1 MASPRQPRTGE
12 EAEKYAAEHLQ
23 SLGWPDAA
31 PSGST
36 SAADIDII
44 GGRPDNVAVAQVV
57 LTRAP
62 TEARTVCAVR
72 GAGYAY
78 DARTVALF
86 SRAGFT
92 VDAVEWADR
101 VRVALFEF
109 AADGSI
115 RPHGKHAAELV
126 TTATAPAPPTPGKAP
141 EPTRG
146 RHADSSPRTGS
157 FNFTS
162 KIPVVRPR
170 RKAGERAAEKT
181 AEKAPEKV
189 AEKVLTKLPVTP
201 AEVVSAKIPSTPGI
215 APEAVPNVPE
225 RIAGPT
231 TGSTPAMTG
240 SVPAV
245 TGSVPAYSTMSIP
258 KAPTPPPHERW
269 VPDSL
274 GPVLDAIARAAQL
287 PVVLVLGSDQRAEWV
302 RQTFQ
307 VPTITVTDES
317 VLPMLLSLVTGRESQ
332 YASGDSYH
340 KVDGL
345 KPQGERALESWR
357 AWEAYDRAM
366 AIYRRA
372 V

>member
-1 MASPRQPRTGE
+1 MAPPRQPRTGE
-12 EAEKYAAEHLQ
+12 EAEKYAAEHLHT
-23 SLGWPDAA
+23 LGWPDAA

-36 SAADIDII
+36 AAADVDII
-44 GGRPDNVAVAQVV
+44 GGRPDNVVVAQVV
-57 LTRAP
+57 LTRSP
-62 TEARTVCAVR
+62 TEARSVCAVR

-86 SRAGFT
+86 SRAGYT
-92 VDAVEWADR
+92 TDAVEWADR

-115 RPHGKHAAELV
+115 RTHGKHAAELV
-126 TTATAPAPPTPGKAP
+126 TTATAPAPTSTLGRAP
-141 EPTRG
+141 EPAPG
-146 RHADSSPRTGS
+146 RHIDSTRTGS

-162 KIPVVRPR
+162 KIPAIRPR
-170 RKAGERAAEKT
+170 RRAEKP
-181 AEKAPEKV
+181 ADQI
-189 AEKVLTKLPVTP
+189 TP
-201 AEVVSAKIPSTPGI
+201 DIAPGI
-215 APEAVPNVPE
+215 APDATATTVEK
-225 RIAGPT
+225 IAGPL
-231 TGSTPAMTG
+231 TGQ
-240 SVPAV
+240 
-245 TGSVPAYSTMSIP
+245 VPAYSTMSIP
-258 KAPTPPPHERW
+258 KAPTPPPGERW
-269 VPDSL
+269 VPDGL
-274 GPVLDAIARAAQL
+274 GPILDAIVRASQL
-287 PVVLVLGSDQRAEWV
+287 PVVLVLGSDRRAEWV

-307 VPTITVTDES
+307 VGTITVTDES

-332 YASGDSYH
+332 YESGESYH

>member
-1 MASPRQPRTGE
+1 MAPPRQPRTGE
-12 EAEKYAAEHLQ
+12 EAEKYAAEHLHT
-23 SLGWPDAA
+23 LGWPDAA

-36 SAADIDII
+36 AAADVDII
-44 GGRPDNVAVAQVV
+44 GGRPDNVVVAQVV
-57 LTRAP
+57 LTRSP
-62 TEARTVCAVR
+62 TEARSVCAVR

-86 SRAGFT
+86 SRAGYT

-115 RPHGKHAAELV
+115 RTHGKHAAELV
-126 TTATAPAPPTPGKAP
+126 TTATAPAPTSALGRAP
-141 EPTRG
+141 EPAPG
-146 RHADSSPRTGS
+146 RHIDPTRTGS
-157 FNFTS
+157 FTFTS
-162 KIPVVRPR
+162 KIPAIRPR
-170 RKAGERAAEKT
+170 RRAGDKP
-181 AEKAPEKV
+181 APEVAVEVAADVAPDPAPKV
-189 AEKVLTKLPVTP
+189 VEK
-201 AEVVSAKIPSTPGI
+201 
-215 APEAVPNVPE
+215 
-225 RIAGPT
+225 IAGPL
-231 TGSTPAMTG
+231 TGQ
-240 SVPAV
+240 
-245 TGSVPAYSTMSIP
+245 VPAYTTMSIP
-258 KAPTPPPHERW
+258 KAPTPPPGERW
-269 VPDSL
+269 VPDGL
-274 GPVLDAIARAAQL
+274 GPILDAIVRASQL

-307 VPTITVTDES
+307 VGTITVTDES

-332 YASGDSYH
+332 YASGESYH

>member
-1 MASPRQPRTGE
+1 LAPSRQPRTGE
-12 EAEKYAAEHLQ
+12 EAEKYAAEHLH

-36 SAADIDII
+36 AAADVDII
-44 GGRPDNVAVAQVV
+44 GGRPDNVVAAQVM
-57 LTRAP
+57 LTRTP
-62 TEARTVCAVR
+62 TEARSVCAAR

-92 VDAVEWADR
+92 TDAVEWADK

-126 TTATAPAPPTPGKAP
+126 TTATAPAPTLGRAP
-141 EPTRG
+141 EPTPG
-146 RHADSSPRTGS
+146 RHVDPTRTGG
-157 FNFTS
+157 FNFTG
-162 KIPVVRPR
+162 KIPSVRSR
-170 RKAGERAAEKT
+170 RKAADKVA
-181 AEKAPEKV
+181 EKV
-189 AEKVLTKLPVTP
+189 AEKVKVKVA
-201 AEVVSAKIPSTPGI
+201 AEVATAI
-215 APEAVPNVPE
+215 APDPAPPVAEK
-225 RIAGPT
+225 IAGPT
-231 TGSTPAMTG
+231 TGQ
-240 SVPAV
+240 
-245 TGSVPAYSTMSIP
+245 VPAYSTMSIP
-258 KAPTPPPHERW
+258 KAPTPPADERW
-269 VPDSL
+269 VPDGL
-274 GPVLDAIARAAQL
+274 GPILDAIARASEL

-307 VPTITVTDES
+307 VGTITVTDES
-317 VLPMLLSLVTGRESQ
+317 VLPMLLSLVTDRESQ
-332 YASGDSYH
+332 YASGESYH

>member
-1 MASPRQPRTGE
+1 MAPPRQPRTGE
-12 EAEKYAAEHLQ
+12 EAEKYAAEHLHT
-23 SLGWPDAA
+23 LGWPDAA

-36 SAADIDII
+36 AAADVDII
-44 GGRPDNVAVAQVV
+44 GGRPDNVVVAQVV
-57 LTRAP
+57 LTRSP
-62 TEARTVCAVR
+62 TEARSVCAVR

-86 SRAGFT
+86 SRAGYT

-115 RPHGKHAAELV
+115 RTHGKHAAELV
-126 TTATAPAPPTPGKAP
+126 TTATAPAPTSTLGRAP
-141 EPTRG
+141 EPAAG
-146 RHADSSPRTGS
+146 RHIDSTRTGS

-162 KIPVVRPR
+162 KIPAIRPR
-170 RKAGERAAEKT
+170 RRAAEKSADQLT
-181 AEKAPEKV
+181 PDVAAGVAPGV
-189 AEKVLTKLPVTP
+189 
-201 AEVVSAKIPSTPGI
+201 
-215 APEAVPNVPE
+215 APEATTTTVE
-225 RIAGPT
+225 KIAGPL
-231 TGSTPAMTG
+231 TGQ
-240 SVPAV
+240 
-245 TGSVPAYSTMSIP
+245 VPAYSTMSIP
-258 KAPTPPPHERW
+258 KAPTPPAGERW
-269 VPDSL
+269 VPDGL
-274 GPVLDAIARAAQL
+274 GPILDTIARVSQL
-287 PVVLVLGSDQRAEWV
+287 PVVLVLGSDRRVEWV

-307 VPTITVTDES
+307 VGTITVTDES

-332 YASGDSYH
+332 YESGESYH

>member
-12 EAEKYAAEHLQ
+12 EAEKRAAEHLH

-36 SAADIDII
+36 AAADVDII
-44 GGRPDNVAVAQVV
+44 GGRPDNVIVAQVV

-62 TEARTVCAVR
+62 TEARSVCAVR

-86 SRAGFT
+86 SRAGYT
-92 VDAVEWADR
+92 PDAVEWADK

-109 AADGSI
+109 TSDGSI

-126 TTATAPAPPTPGKAP
+126 TTATAPAPPVIGRAP
-141 EPTRG
+141 EPTPG
-146 RHADSSPRTGS
+146 RHVDPTRTGS
-157 FNFTS
+157 FSFTA
-162 KIPVVRPR
+162 KIPAVRPR
-170 RKAGERAAEKT
+170 RRAGDKAT
-181 AEKAPEKV
+181 EKATPDVAPDLAPDVAPDPAPASVEK
-189 AEKVLTKLPVTP
+189 
-201 AEVVSAKIPSTPGI
+201 
-215 APEAVPNVPE
+215 
-225 RIAGPT
+225 IAGPL
-231 TGSTPAMTG
+231 TGQM
-240 SVPAV
+240 
-245 TGSVPAYSTMSIP
+245 PAYTTMSIP
-258 KAPTPPPHERW
+258 KAPTPPTDERW
-269 VPDSL
+269 VPDGL
-274 GPVLDAIARAAQL
+274 GPILDSIARAPQL

-307 VPTITVTDES
+307 VATITVTDES

-332 YASGDSYH
+332 YASGESYH

-357 AWEAYDRAM
+357 AWAAYDRAM
-366 AIYRRA
+366 ANYRRA

>member
-12 EAEKYAAEHLQ
+12 EAEKYAAEHLH

-36 SAADIDII
+36 AAADIDII
-44 GGRPDNVAVAQVV
+44 GGRPDNVVVAQVV
-57 LTRAP
+57 LTRSP
-62 TEARTVCAVR
+62 TEARSVCAVR

-86 SRAGFT
+86 SRAGYT

-115 RPHGKHAAELV
+115 CPHGKHAAELV
-126 TTATAPAPPTPGKAP
+126 TTATAPAPTPTPTLGRAP
-141 EPTRG
+141 EPVPG
-146 RHADSSPRTGS
+146 KHADTTRTGS

-162 KIPVVRPR
+162 KIPAIRPR
-170 RKAGERAAEKT
+170 RRAEKPADET
-181 AEKAPEKV
+181 APDV
-189 AEKVLTKLPVTP
+189 A
-201 AEVVSAKIPSTPGI
+201 PGI
-215 APEAVPNVPE
+215 APEATAPTVE
-225 RIAGPT
+225 KIAGPLTGQIPAHT
-231 TGSTPAMTG
+231 TTCIVPSSTST
-240 SVPAV
+240 SYVVPAA
-245 TGSVPAYSTMSIP
+245 PSTMSIP
-258 KAPTPPPHERW
+258 KAPTPPAGERW
-269 VPDSL
+269 VPDGL
-274 GPVLDAIARAAQL
+274 GPILDAIVRASQL

-307 VPTITVTDES
+307 VGTITVTDES

-332 YASGDSYH
+332 YASGESYH

-357 AWEAYDRAM
+357 AWAAYDRAM
-366 AIYRRA
+366 ANYRRA

>member
-1 MASPRQPRTGE
+1 MAPPRQPRTGE
-12 EAEKYAAEHLQ
+12 EAEKYAAEHLHT
-23 SLGWPDAA
+23 LGWPDAA

-36 SAADIDII
+36 AAADVDII
-44 GGRPDNVAVAQVV
+44 GGRPDNVVVAQVV
-57 LTRAP
+57 LTRSP
-62 TEARTVCAVR
+62 TEARSVCAVR

-86 SRAGFT
+86 SRAGYT

-115 RPHGKHAAELV
+115 RTHGKHAAELV
-126 TTATAPAPPTPGKAP
+126 TTATAPAPTSTLGRAP
-141 EPTRG
+141 EPAPG
-146 RHADSSPRTGS
+146 RHIDPTRTGS
-157 FNFTS
+157 FTFTS
-162 KIPVVRPR
+162 KIPAIRPR
-170 RKAGERAAEKT
+170 RRAGDKS
-181 AEKAPEKV
+181 APEVAVEVAADVAPDPAPKV
-189 AEKVLTKLPVTP
+189 VEK
-201 AEVVSAKIPSTPGI
+201 
-215 APEAVPNVPE
+215 
-225 RIAGPT
+225 IAGPL
-231 TGSTPAMTG
+231 TGQ
-240 SVPAV
+240 
-245 TGSVPAYSTMSIP
+245 VPAYTTMSIP
-258 KAPTPPPHERW
+258 KAPTPPPGERW
-269 VPDSL
+269 VPDGL
-274 GPVLDAIARAAQL
+274 GPILDAIVRASQL

-307 VPTITVTDES
+307 VGTITVTDES

-332 YASGDSYH
+332 YASGESYH

>member
-12 EAEKYAAEHLQ
+12 EAEKRAAEHLH

-36 SAADIDII
+36 AAADVDII
-44 GGRPDNVAVAQVV
+44 GGRPDNVIVAQVV
-57 LTRAP
+57 LTRAL
-62 TEARTVCAVR
+62 TEARSVCAVR

-86 SRAGFT
+86 SRAGYT
-92 VDAVEWADR
+92 PDAVEWADR

-115 RPHGKHAAELV
+115 RPHGTHAAELV
-126 TTATAPAPPTPGKAP
+126 TTAIAPAPPVIGRAP
-141 EPTRG
+141 EPTPG
-146 RHADSSPRTGS
+146 RHVDPTRTGS
-157 FNFTS
+157 FSFTA
-162 KIPVVRPR
+162 KIPAVRPR
-170 RKAGERAAEKT
+170 RRAGD
-181 AEKAPEKV
+181 KV
-189 AEKVLTKLPVTP
+189 EDKVTP
-201 AEVVSAKIPSTPGI
+201 DVAPDPAPPS
-215 APEAVPNVPE
+215 VE
-225 RIAGPT
+225 RVAGPL
-231 TGSTPAMTG
+231 TGPL
-240 SVPAV
+240 
-245 TGSVPAYSTMSIP
+245 PAYTTMSIP
-258 KAPTPPPHERW
+258 KAPTPPADERW
-269 VPDSL
+269 VPDGL
-274 GPVLDAIARAAQL
+274 GPILDSIARAPQL

-302 RQTFQ
+302 RQTFR
-307 VPTITVTDES
+307 VATITVTDES

-332 YASGDSYH
+332 YASGESYH

-366 AIYRRA
+366 ANYRRA

>member
-1 MASPRQPRTGE
+1 MAPPRQPRTGE
-12 EAEKYAAEHLQ
+12 EAEKYAAEHLHT
-23 SLGWPDAA
+23 LGWPDAA

-36 SAADIDII
+36 AAADVDII
-44 GGRPDNVAVAQVV
+44 GGRPDNVVVAQVV
-57 LTRAP
+57 LTRSP
-62 TEARTVCAVR
+62 TEARSVCAVR

-86 SRAGFT
+86 SRAGYT

-115 RPHGKHAAELV
+115 RTHGKHAAELV
-126 TTATAPAPPTPGKAP
+126 TTATAPAPTSTLGRAP
-141 EPTRG
+141 EPAPG
-146 RHADSSPRTGS
+146 RHIDPTRTGS
-157 FNFTS
+157 FTFTS
-162 KIPVVRPR
+162 KIPAIRPR
-170 RKAGERAAEKT
+170 RRAGDKP
-181 AEKAPEKV
+181 APEVAVEVAADVAPDPAPKV
-189 AEKVLTKLPVTP
+189 VEK
-201 AEVVSAKIPSTPGI
+201 
-215 APEAVPNVPE
+215 
-225 RIAGPT
+225 IAGPL
-231 TGSTPAMTG
+231 TGQ
-240 SVPAV
+240 
-245 TGSVPAYSTMSIP
+245 VPAYTTMSIP
-258 KAPTPPPHERW
+258 KAPTPPPGERW
-269 VPDSL
+269 VPDGL
-274 GPVLDAIARAAQL
+274 GPILDAIVRASQL

-307 VPTITVTDES
+307 VGTITVTDES

-332 YASGDSYH
+332 YASGESYH

>member
-1 MASPRQPRTGE
+1 MAPPRQPRTGD
-12 EAEKYAAEHLQ
+12 EAEKYAAEHLHT
-23 SLGWPDAA
+23 LGWPDAA

-36 SAADIDII
+36 AAADIDII
-44 GGRPDNVAVAQVV
+44 GGRPDNVVVAQVV
-57 LTRAP
+57 LTRSP
-62 TEARTVCAVR
+62 TEARSVCAVR

-86 SRAGFT
+86 SRAGYT

-115 RPHGKHAAELV
+115 RTHGKHAAELV
-126 TTATAPAPPTPGKAP
+126 TTATAPAPTSALGRAP
-141 EPTRG
+141 EPAPG
-146 RHADSSPRTGS
+146 RHIDSTRTGS

-162 KIPVVRPR
+162 KIPAIRPR
-170 RKAGERAAEKT
+170 RRAAEKT
-181 AEKAPEKV
+181 DSDVAPDPTAKATEK
-189 AEKVLTKLPVTP
+189 
-201 AEVVSAKIPSTPGI
+201 
-215 APEAVPNVPE
+215 
-225 RIAGPT
+225 IAGPL
-231 TGSTPAMTG
+231 TGQ
-240 SVPAV
+240 
-245 TGSVPAYSTMSIP
+245 VPAYSTMSIP
-258 KAPTPPPHERW
+258 KAPTPPAGERW
-269 VPDSL
+269 VPDGL
-274 GPVLDAIARAAQL
+274 GPILDTIARVSQL
-287 PVVLVLGSDQRAEWV
+287 PVVLVLGSDRRVEWV

-307 VPTITVTDES
+307 VGTITVTDES

-332 YASGDSYH
+332 YESGESYH

>member
-1 MASPRQPRTGE
+1 MAPPRQPRTGE
-12 EAEKYAAEHLQ
+12 EAETYAAEHLH

-36 SAADIDII
+36 AAADVDII
-44 GGRPDNVAVAQVV
+44 GGRPDNVVVAQVV

-62 TEARTVCAVR
+62 TEARSVCAVR

-86 SRAGFT
+86 SRAGYT

-115 RPHGKHAAELV
+115 RTHGKHAAELV
-126 TTATAPAPPTPGKAP
+126 TTATAPAPTLGRAP
-141 EPTRG
+141 EPAPG
-146 RHADSSPRTGS
+146 RHIDSTRTGS
-157 FNFTS
+157 FTFTS
-162 KIPVVRPR
+162 KISAIRPR
-170 RKAGERAAEKT
+170 RRAAEKVASDVAPDPTAKT
-181 AEKAPEKV
+181 AEK
-189 AEKVLTKLPVTP
+189 
-201 AEVVSAKIPSTPGI
+201 
-215 APEAVPNVPE
+215 
-225 RIAGPT
+225 IAGPI
-231 TGSTPAMTG
+231 TGQ
-240 SVPAV
+240 
-245 TGSVPAYSTMSIP
+245 VPAYSTMSIP
-258 KAPTPPPHERW
+258 KAPTPPPGERW
-269 VPDSL
+269 VPDGL
-274 GPVLDAIARAAQL
+274 GPILDAIVRVSQL

-307 VPTITVTDES
+307 VGTITVTDES

-332 YASGDSYH
+332 YASGESYH

>member
-1 MASPRQPRTGE
+1 MAPPRQPRTGE
-12 EAEKYAAEHLQ
+12 EAEKYAAEHLHT
-23 SLGWPDAA
+23 LGWPDAA

-36 SAADIDII
+36 AAADVDII
-44 GGRPDNVAVAQVV
+44 GGRPDNVVVAQVV
-57 LTRAP
+57 LTRSP
-62 TEARTVCAVR
+62 TEARSVCAVR

-86 SRAGFT
+86 SRAGYT

-115 RPHGKHAAELV
+115 RTHGKHAAELV
-126 TTATAPAPPTPGKAP
+126 TTATAPAPTSTLGRAP
-141 EPTRG
+141 EPAHG
-146 RHADSSPRTGS
+146 RHIDPTRTGS
-157 FNFTS
+157 FTFTS
-162 KIPVVRPR
+162 KIPAIRPR
-170 RKAGERAAEKT
+170 RRAGDKP
-181 AEKAPEKV
+181 APEVAVEVAADVAPDPAPKV
-189 AEKVLTKLPVTP
+189 VEK
-201 AEVVSAKIPSTPGI
+201 
-215 APEAVPNVPE
+215 
-225 RIAGPT
+225 IAGPL
-231 TGSTPAMTG
+231 TGQ
-240 SVPAV
+240 
-245 TGSVPAYSTMSIP
+245 VPAYTTMSIP
-258 KAPTPPPHERW
+258 KAPTPPPGERW
-269 VPDSL
+269 VPDGL
-274 GPVLDAIARAAQL
+274 GPILDAIVRASQL

-307 VPTITVTDES
+307 VGTITVTDES

-332 YASGDSYH
+332 YASGESYH

>member
-1 MASPRQPRTGE
+1 MAPPRQPRTGE
-12 EAEKYAAEHLQ
+12 EAEKYAAEHLHT
-23 SLGWPDAA
+23 LGWPDAA

-36 SAADIDII
+36 AAADVDII
-44 GGRPDNVAVAQVV
+44 GGRPDNVVVAQVV
-57 LTRAP
+57 LTRSP
-62 TEARTVCAVR
+62 TEARSVCAVR

-86 SRAGFT
+86 SRAGYT

-109 AADGSI
+109 AVDGSI
-115 RPHGKHAAELV
+115 RTHGKHAAELV
-126 TTATAPAPPTPGKAP
+126 TTATAPAPTSTLGRAP
-141 EPTRG
+141 EPAPG
-146 RHADSSPRTGS
+146 RHIDSTRTGS
-157 FNFTS
+157 FTFTS
-162 KIPVVRPR
+162 KIPAIRPR
-170 RKAGERAAEKT
+170 RRAGDKPAPEVAAEVAAAVAADVAPDPAPKVV
-181 AEKAPEKV
+181 EK
-189 AEKVLTKLPVTP
+189 
-201 AEVVSAKIPSTPGI
+201 
-215 APEAVPNVPE
+215 
-225 RIAGPT
+225 IAGPL
-231 TGSTPAMTG
+231 TGQ
-240 SVPAV
+240 
-245 TGSVPAYSTMSIP
+245 VPAYTTMSIP
-258 KAPTPPPHERW
+258 KAPTPPPGERW
-269 VPDSL
+269 VPDGL
-274 GPVLDAIARAAQL
+274 GPILDAIVRASQL

-307 VPTITVTDES
+307 VGTITVTDES

-332 YASGDSYH
+332 YASGESYH

>member
-12 EAEKYAAEHLQ
+12 EAEKHAAEHLH

-36 SAADIDII
+36 AAADVDII
-44 GGRPDNVAVAQVV
+44 GGRPDNVVVAQVV

-62 TEARTVCAVR
+62 TEARSVCAVR

-86 SRAGFT
+86 SRAGYT
-92 VDAVEWADR
+92 SDAVEWADK

-109 AADGSI
+109 ASDGSI

-126 TTATAPAPPTPGKAP
+126 TTATAPAPPVIGRAP
-141 EPTRG
+141 EPTPG
-146 RHADSSPRTGS
+146 RHVDPTRTGS
-157 FNFTS
+157 FSFTA
-162 KIPVVRPR
+162 KIPAVRPR
-170 RKAGERAAEKT
+170 RRAGDKAT
-181 AEKAPEKV
+181 EKV
-189 AEKVLTKLPVTP
+189 TPDVVPDLAPDVAPDPAPAAVEK
-201 AEVVSAKIPSTPGI
+201 
-215 APEAVPNVPE
+215 
-225 RIAGPT
+225 IAGPL
-231 TGSTPAMTG
+231 TGQM
-240 SVPAV
+240 
-245 TGSVPAYSTMSIP
+245 PAYTTMSIP
-258 KAPTPPPHERW
+258 KAPTPPTDERW
-269 VPDSL
+269 VPDGL
-274 GPVLDAIARAAQL
+274 GPILDSIARAPQL

-307 VPTITVTDES
+307 VATITVTDES

-332 YASGDSYH
+332 YASGESYH

-357 AWEAYDRAM
+357 AWAAYDRAM
-366 AIYRRA
+366 ASYRRA

>member
-1 MASPRQPRTGE
+1 MRQPRTGE
-12 EAEKYAAEHLQ
+12 EAEKYAAEHLH

-36 SAADIDII
+36 TAADVDII
-44 GGRPDNVAVAQVV
+44 GGRPDNVIVAQVV
-57 LTRAP
+57 LTRAL
-62 TEARTVCAVR
+62 TEARSVCAVR

-92 VDAVEWADR
+92 EDAVEWADR

-115 RPHGKHAAELV
+115 RSHGKHAAELV
-126 TTATAPAPPTPGKAP
+126 TTATAPAAPILGRAP
-141 EPTRG
+141 EPTPG
-146 RHADSSPRTGS
+146 RHLDPTRTGGFS
-157 FNFTS
+157 FTA
-162 KIPVVRPR
+162 KIPAVRPR
-170 RKAGERAAEKT
+170 RKAAEKRASDVAPDPAPT
-181 AEKAPEKV
+181 STEK
-189 AEKVLTKLPVTP
+189 
-201 AEVVSAKIPSTPGI
+201 
-215 APEAVPNVPE
+215 
-225 RIAGPT
+225 IAGPL
-231 TGSTPAMTG
+231 TGQL
-240 SVPAV
+240 
-245 TGSVPAYSTMSIP
+245 PAYTTMSIP
-258 KAPTPPPHERW
+258 KAPTPPTDERW
-269 VPDSL
+269 VPDGL
-274 GPVLDAIARAAQL
+274 GPILDAIARASQL

-302 RQTFQ
+302 RETFR
-307 VPTITVTDES
+307 VGTITVTDES

-332 YASGDSYH
+332 YASGESYH

-366 AIYRRA
+366 ANYRRA

>member
-1 MASPRQPRTGE
+1 MAPPRQPRTGE
-12 EAEKYAAEHLQ
+12 EAEKYAAEHLHT
-23 SLGWPDAA
+23 LGWPDAA

-36 SAADIDII
+36 AAADIDII
-44 GGRPDNVAVAQVV
+44 GGRPDNVVVAQVV
-57 LTRAP
+57 LTRSP
-62 TEARTVCAVR
+62 TEARSVCAVR

-86 SRAGFT
+86 SRAGYT

-115 RPHGKHAAELV
+115 RTHGKHAAELV
-126 TTATAPAPPTPGKAP
+126 TTATAPAPTSTLGRAP
-141 EPTRG
+141 EPAPG
-146 RHADSSPRTGS
+146 RHIDSTRTGS

-162 KIPVVRPR
+162 KIPAIRPR
-170 RKAGERAAEKT
+170 RRAAEKP
-181 AEKAPEKV
+181 ADQIASDIAGGV
-189 AEKVLTKLPVTP
+189 AASVTP
-201 AEVVSAKIPSTPGI
+201 GV
-215 APEAVPNVPE
+215 APEATTTVE
-225 RIAGPT
+225 KIAGPL
-231 TGSTPAMTG
+231 TGQ
-240 SVPAV
+240 
-245 TGSVPAYSTMSIP
+245 VPAYSTMSIP
-258 KAPTPPPHERW
+258 KAPTPPTGERW
-269 VPDSL
+269 VPDGL
-274 GPVLDAIARAAQL
+274 GPILDTIARVSQL
-287 PVVLVLGSDQRAEWV
+287 PVVLVLGSDRRVEWV

-307 VPTITVTDES
+307 VGTITVTDES

-332 YASGDSYH
+332 YESGESYH

>member
-1 MASPRQPRTGE
+1 MAPPRQPRTGE
-12 EAEKYAAEHLQ
+12 EAEKYAAEHLHT
-23 SLGWPDAA
+23 LGWPDAA

-36 SAADIDII
+36 AAADVDII
-44 GGRPDNVAVAQVV
+44 GGRPDNVVVAQVV
-57 LTRAP
+57 LTRSP
-62 TEARTVCAVR
+62 TEARSVCAVR

-86 SRAGFT
+86 SRAGYT

-115 RPHGKHAAELV
+115 RTHGKHAAELV
-126 TTATAPAPPTPGKAP
+126 TTATAPAPTSTLGRAP
-141 EPTRG
+141 EPAPG
-146 RHADSSPRTGS
+146 RHIDSTRTGS

-162 KIPVVRPR
+162 KIPAIRPR
-170 RKAGERAAEKT
+170 RRAAEKP
-181 AEKAPEKV
+181 ADQI
-189 AEKVLTKLPVTP
+189 TP
-201 AEVVSAKIPSTPGI
+201 DIAPGI
-215 APEAVPNVPE
+215 APDATAPTVEK
-225 RIAGPT
+225 IAGPLTGQIPAYT
-231 TGSTPAMTG
+231 TSYI
-240 SVPAV
+240 VPA
-245 TGSVPAYSTMSIP
+245 SPSTMSIP
-258 KAPTPPPHERW
+258 KAPTPPPGERW
-269 VPDSL
+269 VPDGL
-274 GPVLDAIARAAQL
+274 GPILDAIVRASQL
-287 PVVLVLGSDQRAEWV
+287 PVVLVLGSDRRVEWV

-307 VPTITVTDES
+307 VGTITVTDES

-332 YASGDSYH
+332 YESGESYH

>member
-1 MASPRQPRTGE
+1 MAPPRQPRTGE
-12 EAEKYAAEHLQ
+12 EAEKYAAEHLHT
-23 SLGWPDAA
+23 LGWPDAV

-36 SAADIDII
+36 TAADVDII
-44 GGRPDNVAVAQVV
+44 GGRPDNVVVAQVV
-57 LTRAP
+57 LTRSR
-62 TEARTVCAVR
+62 TEARSVCAVR

-92 VDAVEWADR
+92 TDAVEWADR

-115 RPHGKHAAELV
+115 RTHGKHAAELV
-126 TTATAPAPPTPGKAP
+126 TTATAPAPTSTLGRAP
-141 EPTRG
+141 EPTPG
-146 RHADSSPRTGS
+146 RHIDSTRTGS

-162 KIPVVRPR
+162 KIPAIRPR
-170 RKAGERAAEKT
+170 RRAEKPADQIT
-181 AEKAPEKV
+181 PDIAADIAPGV
-189 AEKVLTKLPVTP
+189 A
-201 AEVVSAKIPSTPGI
+201 PGV
-215 APEAVPNVPE
+215 APEATTTTVE
-225 RIAGPT
+225 KIAGPL
-231 TGSTPAMTG
+231 TGQ
-240 SVPAV
+240 
-245 TGSVPAYSTMSIP
+245 VPAYSTMSIP
-258 KAPTPPPHERW
+258 KAPTPPSGERW
-269 VPDSL
+269 VPDGL
-274 GPVLDAIARAAQL
+274 GPILDAIARVSQL
-287 PVVLVLGSDQRAEWV
+287 PVVLVLGSDRRAEWV

-307 VPTITVTDES
+307 VGTITVTDES

-332 YASGDSYH
+332 YESGESYH
-340 KVDGL
+340 KVNGL

>member
-1 MASPRQPRTGE
+1 LRQPRTGE
-12 EAEKYAAEHLQ
+12 EAEKYAAQHLH

-36 SAADIDII
+36 TAADVDII
-44 GGRPDNVAVAQVV
+44 GGRPDNVVVAQVV

-62 TEARTVCAVR
+62 TEARSVCAVR
-72 GAGYAY
+72 GAGHAY

-92 VDAVEWADR
+92 NDAVEWADK

-126 TTATAPAPPTPGKAP
+126 TTATAPAPPVPGRAP
-141 EPTRG
+141 EPTPG
-146 RHADSSPRTGS
+146 RHADPTRTGGFS
-157 FNFTS
+157 FTA
-162 KIPVVRPR
+162 KIPAVRSR
-170 RKAGERAAEKT
+170 RRAAEKT
-181 AEKAPEKV
+181 ASAATPDVAPDPAPNT
-189 AEKVLTKLPVTP
+189 AEK
-201 AEVVSAKIPSTPGI
+201 
-215 APEAVPNVPE
+215 
-225 RIAGPT
+225 IAGPL
-231 TGSTPAMTG
+231 TGPL
-240 SVPAV
+240 
-245 TGSVPAYSTMSIP
+245 PAYTTMSIP
-258 KAPTPPPHERW
+258 KAPTPPTDERW
-269 VPDSL
+269 VPDGL
-274 GPVLDAIARAAQL
+274 GPILDAIARASQL

-307 VPTITVTDES
+307 AATITVTDES

-332 YASGDSYH
+332 YASGESYH

-345 KPQGERALESWR
+345 KPQGERALVSWR

-366 AIYRRA
+366 VTYRRA

>member
-1 MASPRQPRTGE
+1 MAPPRQPRTGE
-12 EAEKYAAEHLQ
+12 EAEKYAAEHLHT
-23 SLGWPDAA
+23 LGWPDAA

-36 SAADIDII
+36 AAADVDII
-44 GGRPDNVAVAQVV
+44 GGRPDNVVVAQVV
-57 LTRAP
+57 LTRSL
-62 TEARTVCAVR
+62 TEARSVCAVR

-86 SRAGFT
+86 SRAGYT
-92 VDAVEWADR
+92 TDAVEWADR

-115 RPHGKHAAELV
+115 RTHGKHAAELL
-126 TTATAPAPPTPGKAP
+126 TTATAPAPTSTLGRAP
-141 EPTRG
+141 EPAPG
-146 RHADSSPRTGS
+146 RHIDPTRTGS
-157 FNFTS
+157 FTFTS
-162 KIPVVRPR
+162 KIPAIRPR
-170 RKAGERAAEKT
+170 RRAGDKPAPEVAAEVAADVAPDPAPKVV
-181 AEKAPEKV
+181 EK
-189 AEKVLTKLPVTP
+189 
-201 AEVVSAKIPSTPGI
+201 
-215 APEAVPNVPE
+215 
-225 RIAGPT
+225 IAGPL
-231 TGSTPAMTG
+231 TGQ
-240 SVPAV
+240 
-245 TGSVPAYSTMSIP
+245 VPAYTTMSIP
-258 KAPTPPPHERW
+258 KAPTPPPGERW
-269 VPDSL
+269 VPDGL
-274 GPVLDAIARAAQL
+274 GPILDAIVRASQL

-307 VPTITVTDES
+307 VGTITVTDES

-332 YASGDSYH
+332 YASGESYH

>member
-1 MASPRQPRTGE
+1 MAPSRQPRTGE
-12 EAEKYAAEHLQ
+12 EAEKYAAEHLH

-36 SAADIDII
+36 SAADVDII
-44 GGRPDNVAVAQVV
+44 GGRPDNVVVAQVV
-57 LTRAP
+57 LTRSP
-62 TEARTVCAVR
+62 TEARSVCAAR

-86 SRAGFT
+86 SRGGFT
-92 VDAVEWADR
+92 TDAIEWADK

-126 TTATAPAPPTPGKAP
+126 TTATAPAPTPGRAPEPIPGRHVDPTRTGSFSFTAKIPSVMPRRKSAEKSVEKTVQKTAEKVSENVGEKIAVEIATAVAP
-141 EPTRG
+141 EPT
-146 RHADSSPRTGS
+146 PT
-157 FNFTS
+157 
-162 KIPVVRPR
+162 V
-170 RKAGERAAEKT
+170 AAM
-181 AEKAPEKV
+181 
-189 AEKVLTKLPVTP
+189 
-201 AEVVSAKIPSTPGI
+201 
-215 APEAVPNVPE
+215 
-225 RIAGPT
+225 IAGPA
-231 TGSTPAMTG
+231 TGQI
-240 SVPAV
+240 
-245 TGSVPAYSTMSIP
+245 PAYSTYTVSTMSIP

-269 VPDSL
+269 VPDGL
-274 GPVLDAIARAAQL
+274 GPILDAIARSAQL
-287 PVVLVLGSDQRAEWV
+287 PVVLVLGSEQRAEWV

-307 VPTITVTDES
+307 VGTITVTDES

-332 YASGDSYH
+332 YASGESYH

-366 AIYRRA
+366 ANYRRA

>member
-1 MASPRQPRTGE
+1 LAPPRQPRTGE
-12 EAEKYAAEHLQ
+12 EAEKYAAEHLHT
-23 SLGWPDAA
+23 LGWPDAA

-36 SAADIDII
+36 TAADVDII
-44 GGRPDNVAVAQVV
+44 GGRPDNVVVAQVV
-57 LTRAP
+57 LTRSP
-62 TEARTVCAVR
+62 TEARSVCAVR

-86 SRAGFT
+86 SRAGYT

-115 RPHGKHAAELV
+115 RTHGKHAAELV
-126 TTATAPAPPTPGKAP
+126 TTATAPAPTSALGRAP
-141 EPTRG
+141 EPAPG
-146 RHADSSPRTGS
+146 RHIDPTRTGS
-157 FNFTS
+157 FTFTS
-162 KIPVVRPR
+162 KIPAIRPR
-170 RKAGERAAEKT
+170 RRAGDKP
-181 AEKAPEKV
+181 APEVAADVAPDPTPKV
-189 AEKVLTKLPVTP
+189 VEKIASPLT
-201 AEVVSAKIPSTPGI
+201 GQ
-215 APEAVPNVPE
+215 VP
-225 RIAGPT
+225 T
-231 TGSTPAMTG
+231 YT
-240 SVPAV
+240 
-245 TGSVPAYSTMSIP
+245 TMSIP
-258 KAPTPPPHERW
+258 KAPTPPPGERW
-269 VPDSL
+269 VPDGL
-274 GPVLDAIARAAQL
+274 GPILDAIVRASQL

-307 VPTITVTDES
+307 VGTITVTDES

-332 YASGDSYH
+332 YASGESYH

>member
-1 MASPRQPRTGE
+1 MAPPRQPRTGE
-12 EAEKYAAEHLQ
+12 EAEKYAAEHLHT
-23 SLGWPDAA
+23 LGWPDAA

-36 SAADIDII
+36 AAADVDII
-44 GGRPDNVAVAQVV
+44 GGRPDNVVVAQVV
-57 LTRAP
+57 LTRSP
-62 TEARTVCAVR
+62 TEARSVCAVR

-86 SRAGFT
+86 SRAGYT

-115 RPHGKHAAELV
+115 RTHGKHAAELV
-126 TTATAPAPPTPGKAP
+126 TTATAPAPTSTLGRAP
-141 EPTRG
+141 EPAPG
-146 RHADSSPRTGS
+146 RHIDPTRTGS
-157 FNFTS
+157 FTFTS
-162 KIPVVRPR
+162 KIPAIRPR
-170 RKAGERAAEKT
+170 RRAGDKP
-181 AEKAPEKV
+181 APEV
-189 AEKVLTKLPVTP
+189 AV
-201 AEVVSAKIPSTPGI
+201 EVVADV
-215 APEAVPNVPE
+215 APDPAPKVVEK
-225 RIAGPT
+225 IAGPL
-231 TGSTPAMTG
+231 TGQ
-240 SVPAV
+240 
-245 TGSVPAYSTMSIP
+245 VPAYTTMSIP
-258 KAPTPPPHERW
+258 KAPTPPPGERW
-269 VPDSL
+269 VPDGL
-274 GPVLDAIARAAQL
+274 GPILDAIVRASQL

-307 VPTITVTDES
+307 VGTITVTDES

-332 YASGDSYH
+332 YASGESYH

>member
-1 MASPRQPRTGE
+1 MAPPRQPRTGE
-12 EAEKYAAEHLQ
+12 EAEKYAAEHLHT
-23 SLGWPDAA
+23 LGWPDAA

-36 SAADIDII
+36 AAADVDII
-44 GGRPDNVAVAQVV
+44 GGRPDNVVVAQVV
-57 LTRAP
+57 LTRSP
-62 TEARTVCAVR
+62 TEARSVCAVR

-86 SRAGFT
+86 SRAGYT

-115 RPHGKHAAELV
+115 RTHGKHAAELV
-126 TTATAPAPPTPGKAP
+126 STATAPAPTSTLGRAP
-141 EPTRG
+141 EPAPG
-146 RHADSSPRTGS
+146 RHIDPTRTGS
-157 FNFTS
+157 FTFTS
-162 KIPVVRPR
+162 KIPAIRPR
-170 RKAGERAAEKT
+170 RRAGDKPTPEVAAEV
-181 AEKAPEKV
+181 AADVAPDPAPKV
-189 AEKVLTKLPVTP
+189 AEK
-201 AEVVSAKIPSTPGI
+201 
-215 APEAVPNVPE
+215 
-225 RIAGPT
+225 IAGPL
-231 TGSTPAMTG
+231 TGQ
-240 SVPAV
+240 
-245 TGSVPAYSTMSIP
+245 VPAYTTMSIP
-258 KAPTPPPHERW
+258 KAPTPPPGERW
-269 VPDSL
+269 VPDGL
-274 GPVLDAIARAAQL
+274 GPILDAIVRASQL

-307 VPTITVTDES
+307 VGTITVTDES

-332 YASGDSYH
+332 YASGESYH

>member
-1 MASPRQPRTGE
+1 MAPPRQPRTGE
-12 EAEKYAAEHLQ
+12 EAEKYAAEHLHT
-23 SLGWPDAA
+23 LGWSDAA

-36 SAADIDII
+36 AAADVDII
-44 GGRPDNVAVAQVV
+44 GGRPDNVVVAQVV
-57 LTRAP
+57 LTRSP
-62 TEARTVCAVR
+62 TEARSVCAVR

-92 VDAVEWADR
+92 TDAVEWADR

-115 RPHGKHAAELV
+115 RTHGKHAGELV
-126 TTATAPAPPTPGKAP
+126 TTATAPAPTSTLGRAP
-141 EPTRG
+141 EPAPG
-146 RHADSSPRTGS
+146 RHIDSTRTGS

-162 KIPVVRPR
+162 KIPAIRPR
-170 RKAGERAAEKT
+170 RRAAEKP
-181 AEKAPEKV
+181 ADQISPDVAPSV
-189 AEKVLTKLPVTP
+189 A
-201 AEVVSAKIPSTPGI
+201 PGV
-215 APEAVPNVPE
+215 APEATTTTVE
-225 RIAGPT
+225 KIAGPL
-231 TGSTPAMTG
+231 TGQ
-240 SVPAV
+240 
-245 TGSVPAYSTMSIP
+245 VPAYSTMSIP
-258 KAPTPPPHERW
+258 KAPTPPSGERW
-269 VPDSL
+269 VPDGL
-274 GPVLDAIARAAQL
+274 GPILDAIARVSKL
-287 PVVLVLGSDQRAEWV
+287 PVVLVLGSDRRAEWV

-307 VPTITVTDES
+307 VGTITVTDES

-332 YASGDSYH
+332 YESGESYH